1 MSKNVKFYVWYLSKI
16 LSFVFLFFLVSVFV
30 VILLGYKAIIYEP
43 NPLIASVE
51 LGMVFFL
58 IFSTYQDFVK
68 GLVKHKKRDKY
79 E

>member
-16 LSFVFLFFLVSVFV
+16 LSFAFLLFFCYIWV
-30 VILLGYKAIIYEP
+30 VMLLGYKAIVYEP

-68 GLVKHKKRDKY
+68 GIVKHKKRDQY